1 MVQTIYDKTGYA
13 KAEIAPDD
21 SSTQV
26 KEVQGDNI
34 LTLSFTHYANI
45 ALDVNDYT
53 DFEGERYWLMEKYAP
68 KQNNE
73 TEWVYDLKLYGIE
86 SIIKRFLV
94 LETTDG
100 NTEPVFTLTAPP
112 RDHVK
117 MIVKCINNGLDHT
130 TDWKIGQV
138 DGTDNIVIDYD
149 GKYCDE
155 ALKEIAEKVGG
166 KAEWWIEG
174 QTVNICR
181 CEHGEELAIGYGN
194 GLTELER
201 DTSNTAKFYTRLF
214 PIGSTRN
221 IDPEKY
227 GHNRL
232 MLPGG
237 LKYIE
242 LHTEEYG
249 IYDHYEQDAFS
260 DIYPRRLGMVS
271 SVRSETK
278 TDDDGNP
285 FIIYYFKDDTLNFD
299 PNEYEL
305 ANEVK
310 RVSFQ
315 DGELA
320 GLGTDDDHY
329 FEVNFDSKTREF
341 EIITI
346 WPYDDDTQL
355 PGGNLVPKEGNHYIL
370 WNIRMPDEYYTL
382 AEEEFRT
389 AVDQYNAEHWQDI
402 SIYKGKTD
410 HVWVEHNNADLF
422 VGRRVRLESE
432 KFFPDTGYRSSRITK
447 VTRKV
452 VLPSQV
458 DLEISDALQSG
469 TLDQVNDSLTNIK
482 NYTRERTSG
491 SFPDIIRTWDNTL
504 PTDTNLFSAR
514 RSQRE
519 FLSKK
524 KIDRAKKKIIF
535 DEGIDL
541 GDFVE
546 GVAGGH
552 LDGKGNGELLTMVVR
567 QLLRSAKFVDGF
579 NGEGWQLWI
588 DESGLS
594 NLTVDKL
601 TVRQIM
607 TIFELLINKVR
618 SVGGQICVSAANGK
632 VKSVEEQDGYYLI
645 RFEQENTF
653 VAHDLMRCQT
663 FTGAN
668 LKNYWVEVAGVN
680 GDGILVAKE
689 EFDKTE
695 PAEGDECV
703 LMGNTTNGNRQN
715 LILIS
720 ATEDG
725 QPRIDVMD
733 GVNGKSFTNALRARL
748 GNLDGIKDDWFPS
761 NNQPHGNG
769 LYSDNAYLRGTF
781 LLVTGED
788 IKTKFEITEG
798 KIESAVEGLRQD
810 FASDRGYLNNPSF
823 SDGMDKWATENETV
837 FFLAGNRWIW
847 TNGKALS
854 KRGNSASVCKD
865 MGRTVVRIRNKY
877 ISQKNTNLQSIPPMT
892 TREDGTKEAIPVFLT
907 FFYRCAKAGTLTVEF
922 ENVDKTGFE
931 NFNSMH
937 VEEKIAET
945 DGYKQ
950 YSCNGLWNGTG
961 DFKLSFTGDIY
972 LYMLI
977 LSTDRVESLAYKYK
991 TLFEQ
996 SEKLVRIAAQ
1006 NFDKDGNVLA
1016 ESDIITTAKYNEL
1029 ISQRFNEDGS
1039 LKNQAGL
1046 VTATDYAEWLQQYN
1060 SDMMGLNEKFG
1071 NYVSIEA
1078 FAGMFATAVD
1088 EDKNIVKQADIS
1100 AFVTKDENGNLESG
1114 VHISADNIKLEG
1126 LVTANENFKILED
1139 GSIEAQNAKIKG
1151 RIEAYEGKIGYFLID
1166 NQGLYY
1172 GDPAKWTDNSYKQD
1186 LAAIRPGLIKLQ
1198 SQVGVFKPGDVA
1210 NIKVAIGNGADPQQ
1224 TESTSWCNCAGYFYR
1239 QMNPDPGDCYL
1250 PAVKIISD
1258 NVLSR
1263 DVALY
1268 TKGAIVCDGGFL
1280 EIGRIINTTKAG
1292 TAYIITLDHG
1302 TTLTAFNNSSG
1313 NTWVSLPKL
1322 DEIRLQLGIEESKTF
1337 CVPVKIINSSKSS
1350 NNVYVKINGDGDLLN
1365 HDGGHWRDDNRNTD
1379 QLCLGKGD
1387 SVSIA
1392 LTYVSG
1398 FYYGQVLDI
1407 NR

>member
-1 MVQTIYDKTGYA
+1 M
-13 KAEIAPDD
+13 
-21 SSTQV
+21 
-26 KEVQGDNI
+26 
-34 LTLSFTHYANI
+34 
-45 ALDVNDYT
+45 
-53 DFEGERYWLMEKYAP
+53 
-68 KQNNE
+68 
-73 TEWVYDLKLYGIE
+73 
-86 SIIKRFLV
+86 
-94 LETTDG
+94 
-100 NTEPVFTLTAPP
+100 
-112 RDHVK
+112 
-117 MIVKCINNGLDHT
+117 
-130 TDWKIGQV
+130 
-138 DGTDNIVIDYD
+138 
-149 GKYCDE
+149 
-155 ALKEIAEKVGG
+155 
-166 KAEWWIEG
+166 
-174 QTVNICR
+174 
-181 CEHGEELAIGYGN
+181 
-194 GLTELER
+194 
-201 DTSNTAKFYTRLF
+201 
-214 PIGSTRN
+214 
-221 IDPEKY
+221 
-227 GHNRL
+227 
-232 MLPGG
+232 
-237 LKYIE
+237 
-242 LHTEEYG
+242 
-249 IYDHYEQDAFS
+249 
-260 DIYPRRLGMVS
+260 
-271 SVRSETK
+271 
-278 TDDDGNP
+278 
-285 FIIYYFKDDTLNFD
+285 
-299 PNEYEL
+299 
-305 ANEVK
+305 
-310 RVSFQ
+310 
-315 DGELA
+315 
-320 GLGTDDDHY
+320 
-329 FEVNFDSKTREF
+329 
-341 EIITI
+341 
-346 WPYDDDTQL
+346 
-355 PGGNLVPKEGNHYIL
+355 
-370 WNIRMPDEYYTL
+370 
-382 AEEEFRT
+382 
-389 AVDQYNAEHWQDI
+389 
-402 SIYKGKTD
+402 
-410 HVWVEHNNADLF
+410 
-422 VGRRVRLESE
+422 
-432 KFFPDTGYRSSRITK
+432 
-447 VTRKV
+447 
-452 VLPSQV
+452 PSQV

-491 SFPDIIRTWDNTL
+491 SLPDIIRTWDNTL
-504 PTDTNLFSAR
+504 PTDTNMFSAR

-632 VKSVEEQDGYYLI
+632 VKSVEEQDGYFLI
-645 RFEQENTF
+645 HFEQENTF

-668 LKNYWVEVAGVN
+668 LKSYWVEVAGMSD
-680 GDGILVAKE
+680 GGILVAKE
-689 EFDKTE
+689 EFDNTE

-725 QPRIDVMD
+725 QPRIDVID

-1006 NFDKDGNVLA
+1006 NFDQDGNVLE
-1016 ESDIITTAKYNEL
+1016 ESDIITSSKYNEL

-1039 LKNQAGL
+1039 LRNQAGL
-1046 VTATDYAEWLQQYN
+1046 VTTSDFQGWLGSEYA
-1060 SDMMGLNEKFG
+1060 SDIKSLNEAFG
-1071 NYVSIEA
+1071 NYVSIES
-1078 FAGMFATAVD
+1078 FAGLFATAVEENTD
-1088 EDKNIVKQADIS
+1088 IVKKADIS

-1126 LVTANENFKILED
+1126 IVTANENFKILED
-1139 GSIEAQNAKIKG
+1139 GSIVAKSGTFEGLVNATSGCIG
-1151 RIEAYEGKIGYFLID
+1151 GFTIE
-1166 NQGLYY
+1166 
-1172 GDPAKWTDNSYKQD
+1172 
-1186 LAAIRPGLIKLQ
+1186 
-1198 SQVGVFKPGDVA
+1198 
-1210 NIKVAIGNGADPQQ
+1210 GNGLTNDK
-1224 TESTSWCNCAGYFYR
+1224 NF
-1239 QMNPDPGDCYL
+1239 DGD
-1250 PAVKIISD
+1250 
-1258 NVLSR
+1258 
-1263 DVALY
+1263 
-1268 TKGAIVCDGGFL
+1268 
-1280 EIGRIINTTKAG
+1280 
-1292 TAYIITLDHG
+1292 AYIILRNDSQGAFAGIGGNLLPASSGLRAVARFQNENKNRWFEYDNLGQNYAMVLSAKNADRNIALSIMGGCIEGFALKTNIVSTTDYKLDRNEGVVAIYNETLYDMTFILPDMEWYDEGHQVTLAVAAMSAGYYSFAIKPGYCYDKSGKKHETFIHWKTKNYTLDSF
-1302 TTLTAFNNSSG
+1302 T
-1313 NTWVSLPKL
+1313 
-1322 DEIRLQLGIEESKTF
+1322 
-1337 CVPVKIINSSKSS
+1337 
-1350 NNVYVKINGDGDLLN
+1350 NGDKLYGYDTITLMYVPRWQIVNNNAVLQKGMWIVT
-1365 HDGGHWRDDNRNTD
+1365 GGNA
-1379 QLCLGKGD
+1379 Q
-1387 SVSIA
+1387 
-1392 LTYVSG
+1392 
-1398 FYYGQVLDI
+1398 
-1407 NR
+1407 